1 MKQLLIAST
10 LASVLALSGLPTI
23 SVAAQDGPQQM
34 YGSQLMTPQERAEH
48 REKMRNAKTEEE
60 RNQIRA
66 ENHARMQERAKE
78 QGVTLPDS
86 PPAGGAGMGYRQG
99 MGGGMGPGNGM
110 RQGGGMGGGMGGGNN
125 R

>member
-10 LASVLALSGLPTI
+10 LASVLALSGLPAI

-110 RQGGGMGGGMGGGNN
+110 RQGGGMGGGNN

>member
-10 LASVLALSGLPTI
+10 LASVLALSGLPAI

-110 RQGGGMGGGMGGGNN
+110 RQGGGMGGGMSGGNN

>member
-10 LASVLALSGLPTI
+10 LASVLALSGLPAI